1 MAYIID
7 GHNLIPKIR
16 GLRLDLPDDEEALIK
31 ILQDF
36 CRLQRKNVEVYFD
49 RAAAGYAGK
58 RGYGRVTAH
67 FVREGSTAD
76 TAIISRLRRLKKG
89 ARNATVVSS
98 DHQIISEAKAMGA
111 KLLRSEEFAQLLFE
125 SLDSGPE
132 DTGGGPLLSSKEV
145 DEWMDIFRNGNK
157 SE

>member
-31 ILQDF
+31 MLQDF

-76 TAIISRLRRLKKG
+76 AVIISRLRRLKKRCEECNRCFFSITRLSQKQRQWEQSCFDRKNLLNCCLSLLIRDQKTPVG
-89 ARNATVVSS
+89 
-98 DHQIISEAKAMGA
+98 DHYC
-111 KLLRSEEFAQLLFE
+111 LR
-125 SLDSGPE
+125 
-132 DTGGGPLLSSKEV
+132 K
-145 DEWMDIFRNGNK
+145 R
-157 SE
+157 